1 MKIYSDEYCDQV
13 SINQAHYDEFCKNF
27 SSKTYYDES
36 KVNDLI
42 YFAYDAFEEMEYNST
57 KRRLLLKI
65 AEITDE
71 VPLEDLMQLK
81 HYELERLLK
90 SVKGNY
96 QKTMEKIETDVS
108 DKFDAIDQSSEQ

>member
-1 MKIYSDEYCDQV
+1 MIIYSDEYCDQV
-13 SINQAHYDEFCKNF
+13 SINQQHYDEFYKNF
-27 SSKTYYDES
+27 LAATYFDET

-65 AEITDE
+65 AEIADE
-71 VPLEDLMQLK
+71 VPLEDIMQLK

-90 SVKGNY
+90 STKGNY
-96 QKTMEKIETDVS
+96 KNTFEKIESDIS
-108 DKFDAIDQSSEQ
+108 DKFENNITE